1 MRRVTFEFVADELF
15 GCVDPVVLPAGS
27 LEISELVAGMKD
39 YDRISRIE
47 HKIRKHLL
55 MAMR

>member
-1 MRRVTFEFVADELF
+1 MRHITFEFIADELF
-15 GCVDPVVLPAGS
+15 GCVDPVVLPASS

-47 HKIRKHLL
+47 HQIIKHLP